1 MPRKNF
7 QQAPSPKTNSEL
19 SDGQIKAFEKN
30 GVGHDSKPQTHIH
43 TKEDSLTE
51 PTTRL
56 SIDLPENDHL
66 RFKVACSAAKTTM
79 LAEVKQFIKK
89 RTVILEEKAGISH
102 QK

>member
-7 QQAPSPKTNSEL
+7 QQAPSPKINNEFSE
-19 SDGQIKAFEKN
+19 DQINAFEKS
-30 GVGHDSKPQTHIH
+30 GVGHDSKPQTHIP
-43 TKEDSLTE
+43 TKETSPTE

-56 SIDLPENDHL
+56 SIDLPKSDHL
-66 RFKVACSAAKTTM
+66 RFKIACSAARTTM

-89 RTVILEEKAGISH
+89 QTVILEEKAGISH